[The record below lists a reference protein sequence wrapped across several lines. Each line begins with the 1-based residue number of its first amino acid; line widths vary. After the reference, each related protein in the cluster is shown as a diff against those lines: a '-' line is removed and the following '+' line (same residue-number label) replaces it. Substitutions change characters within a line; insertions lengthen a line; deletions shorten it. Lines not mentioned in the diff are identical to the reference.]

1 MTLKEISSE
10 YEVNAKLLKQYFQA
24 FANLYGIC
32 TLQKAMQIINR
43 QNPEQKLTK
52 EQILGFVDNYVGE
65 WRIVSPDMVYS
76 NVPVTTPMLREI
88 VNKVLVYYNDYD
100 GYDAV
105 RSHQSN
111 KDYYIPAKEELLKYA
126 RVEYYEETQYTAAM
140 AQLLDKELHISDWR
154 RKLLEIILNLRLDNY
169 NIQDFIDTLDAE
181 IPGFDIAQNAIDVY
195 TKLHNNTRLM
205 ANRGYT
211 PDELSRKYN
220 PQGALPTS
228 ISFGPGIQRLIQSG
242 EMNADELMK
251 GFEAMRIPQDLKSS
265 LITETEKAKQSKPG
279 RNDPCPCGSGKK
291 YKKCC
296 GR

>member
-10 YEVNAKLLKQYFQA
+10 YKVDAKLLKQYFQA

-76 NVPVTTPMLREI
+76 NVPVTTPMHREI
-88 VNKVLVYYNDYD
+88 VNKVLIYYNDYD
-100 GYDAV
+100 GYAAV

-111 KDYYIPAKEELLKYA
+111 KDYYIPEKWELLKYA
-126 RVEYYEETQYTAAM
+126 QKEYYEETQYTAAM
-140 AQLLDKELHISDWR
+140 AHLLDKKFHVSDWQ

-169 NIQDFIDTLDAE
+169 NIQNFIDTLDAE
-181 IPGFDIAQNAIDVY
+181 IPGFDIAQDAIDVY

-220 PQGALPTS
+220 PQCALPTS
-228 ISFGPGIQRLIQSG
+228 ISFGPGIQSLIQSG
-242 EMNADELMK
+242 EMNADELVK

-279 RNDPCPCGSGKK
+279 RNDPCHCGSGKK

>member
-76 NVPVTTPMLREI
+76 NVSGTTPMLREI

>member
-1 MTLKEISSE
+1 MQF
-10 YEVNAKLLKQYFQA
+10 KL
-24 FANLYGIC
+24 N
-32 TLQKAMQIINR
+32 TQIFDVFG
-43 QNPEQKLTK
+43 ES
-52 EQILGFVDNYVGE
+52 VDNNAIHDLFSATDTDLDRQFRQAETKLGSE
-65 WRIVSPDMVYS
+65 GIG
-76 NVPVTTPMLREI
+76 
-88 VNKVLVYYNDYD
+88 NKY
-100 GYDAV
+100 G
-105 RSHQSN
+105 
-111 KDYYIPAKEELLKYA
+111 IPAKEELLKYA